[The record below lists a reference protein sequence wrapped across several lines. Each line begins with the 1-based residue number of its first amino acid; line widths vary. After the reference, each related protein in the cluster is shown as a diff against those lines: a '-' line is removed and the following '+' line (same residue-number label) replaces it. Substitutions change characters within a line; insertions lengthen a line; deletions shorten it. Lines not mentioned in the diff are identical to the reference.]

1 MQDEDNNKIYRYFFK
16 MTSKMLGMG
25 VLTLAFM
32 YMIFIGTGNIDKWA
46 VALFTVYGT
55 IMILPKS
62 WSDFLKVAVK
72 HMNTD
77 ISFKDIYSD
86 TRTKDK

>member
-1 MQDEDNNKIYRYFFK
+1 

-25 VLTLAFM
+25 VLTLAFL

-55 IMILPKS
+55 IMILPRS
-62 WSDFLKVAVK
+62 WSDFLKAAVK
-72 HMNTD
+72 YMNTD

>member
-1 MQDEDNNKIYRYFFK
+1 
-16 MTSKMLGMG
+16 MTSKMIGMTI
-25 VLTLAFM
+25 LTLAFT
-32 YMIFIGTGNIDKWA
+32 YMVLMGKGGIDYA
-46 VALFTVYGT
+46 VVALFAVYGT
-55 IMILPKS
+55 IMIIPKA
-62 WSDFLKVAVK
+62 WSDFLKAAVK